1 MTKEEL
7 KQGLDNLEKAKK
19 RLLLDYIASINPVKV
34 GDIIEDHYHTIRV
47 ESWEYKVP
55 DSGNIAYLS
64 IAYKGTRLTKKG
76 TEAKVGA
83 DDNTIYLLNI
93 WRINGKCY
101 KFIP

>member
-7 KQGLDNLEKAKK
+7 IQGLDNLDKAKK
-19 RLLLDYIASINPVKV
+19 RLLTDYIASINPVKV
-34 GDIIEDHYHTIRV
+34 GDIIEDHYHRIRV

-64 IAYKGTRLTKKG
+64 IVYKGTRLTKKG

-83 DDNTIYLLNI
+83 DDNIIYLLNI